1 MLILSIAEVYKHE
14 NLCPVLKH
22 KCDDMIMIYTYKVKV
37 DLENE
42 KLNKQV
48 SLCE

>member
-22 KCDDMIMIYTYKVKV
+22 KCDDMIYKVKV